1 MKKVLLGVALIV
13 LILVGIVLIRTA
25 RLTSTSHL
33 AFHDTE
39 INLQTHAI
47 ADRLAQAIQYKTIS
61 GKDSVSSNEEFLR
74 FHHFLKAAFPLVH
87 IKLAREVVGGHSLL
101 FTWKGRNPLLRPML
115 LMGHIDVV
123 PVDPSTERNW
133 TYPPFAGRIADG
145 YIWGRGALDDKAS
158 VLGMLEAVEHLLAEA
173 FQPERT
179 VYLAFGHDEEVGGNM
194 GAAAIAELL
203 ESRQLQLE
211 YVLDEGGYIT
221 EGIIPDVDRPVA
233 MVGIAEKGYVSVELV
248 VEAAGGHSSMP
259 PNPTA
264 IGVLSSAIHKLEN
277 SPFPSRI
284 VLPTQKFLERVGAG
298 MDLVRAIMT
307 ANLWL
312 FDPLIR
318 REMDKSPWS
327 RAMIR
332 TTQAPTVFEAGV
344 TDNVLPGKARAIIN
358 FRVLTGETIAD
369 VLAHVKKTID
379 DPAVRITPLSTQ
391 IEPSAISDMNSASFK
406 PIELAIGATFPGTI
420 IAPSLLIAATDSR
433 HYTQLTNNTYRFM
446 PIALR
451 ADDTQRFHGIDERV
465 SIKDYENAVRFFVQL
480 LRNSN

>member
-1 MKKVLLGVALIV
+1 MKKALLGVALTV
-13 LILVGIVLIRTA
+13 LILVGVILIRTA
-25 RLTSTSHL
+25 RLTSTSPL
-33 AFHDTE
+33 ALHPKE
-39 INLQTHAI
+39 IKLETHAI
-47 ADRLAQAIQYKTIS
+47 ADRLAQAIRYKTIS
-61 GKDSVSSNEEFLR
+61 RKDSVSSNEEFLR
-74 FHHFLKAAFPLVH
+74 FHHFLQTAFPLVH
-87 IKLAREVVGGHSLL
+87 VNLVREVVGGHSLL
-101 FTWKGRNPLLRPML
+101 FTWAGRNPLLRPIL

-123 PVDPSTERNW
+123 PIDPGTERRW
-133 TYPPFAGRIADG
+133 TYPPFAGRIAHG

-158 VLGMLEAVEHLLAEA
+158 VLGMLEAVEHLLTEA

-179 VYLAFGHDEEVGGNM
+179 VYLAFGHDEELGGNM

-203 ESRQLQLE
+203 QSRRLQLD
-211 YVLDEGGYIT
+211 YVLDEGGYLT
-221 EGIIPDVDRPVA
+221 EGIIPDVDRQVA

-259 PNPTA
+259 PNHTA
-264 IGVLSSAIHKLEN
+264 IGVLSKAIHKLEN

-284 VLPTQKFLERVGAG
+284 VMPTQRFLERLGAG
-298 MDLVRAIMT
+298 TNLGRAIMT

-344 TDNVLPGKARAIIN
+344 SDNVLPGKARAIIN
-358 FRVLTGETIAD
+358 FRVLTGDTIGD

-379 DPAVRITPLSTQ
+379 DPTIKITPLSPQ
-391 IEPSAISDMNSASFK
+391 IEPSAISDISSDSFK
-406 PIELAIGATFPGTI
+406 PIERAIGATFPGTI

-433 HYTQLTNNTYRFM
+433 HYTELTNNTYRFM
-446 PIALR
+446 PIAVR
-451 ADDTQRFHGIDERV
+451 ADDTERFHGIDERV
-465 SIKDYENAVRFFVQL
+465 SIKDYENAVRFFVEL
-480 LRNSN
+480 IRTSN